1 LKVVTT
7 SNFIYTINDNFYCTD
22 STRCMVGGPGTLKI
36 DKVSGGIAADLL
48 STNGVT
54 SVSLTTPDDT
64 SNAQMDI
71 NIPQI

>member
-1 LKVVTT
+1 
-7 SNFIYTINDNFYCTD
+7 
-22 STRCMVGGPGTLKI
+22 MVGGPGTLKI